1 MELFIFSKK
10 LPLIQ
15 RLKLAAP
22 LLHGALTILVGSNWS
37 LKFKPAPKE
46 QANGLSADVHQ
57 VELPAQKTLI
67 VIADSNRSI
76 LDD

>member
-10 LPLIQ
+10 LPLIE
-15 RLKLAAP
+15 RFKLATP
-22 LLHGALTILVGSNWS
+22 LFHGALTVLFGGNWS
-37 LKFKPAPKE
+37 LKFKPATKA
-46 QANGLSADVHQ
+46 QANGLSADIHQ

-67 VIADSNRSI
+67 VIADRNRRM